1 MNENRIIS
9 WEEAE
14 RILMESDN
22 TPVKSSLPEQTRP
35 CEPDNDTDVDRCI
48 QQLLNNDPSLKE
60 VNLNNMKVRAELRV
74 TIVLLRD
81 GILFSVRQ
89 FLLFED

>member
-60 VNLNNMKVRAELRV
+60 VNLNNMKVRCNYES
-74 TIVLLRD
+74 IVLLRD
-81 GILFSVRQ
+81 GIV
-89 FLLFED
+89 

>member
-60 VNLNNMKVRAELRV
+60 VNLNNMKVRCNYES
-74 TIVLLRD
+74 IVLLRN
-81 GILFSVRQ
+81 GIV
-89 FLLFED
+89 

>member
-1 MNENRIIS
+1 
-9 WEEAE
+9 
-14 RILMESDN
+14 MESDN

-60 VNLNNMKVRAELRV
+60 VNLNNMKVRCNYES
-74 TIVLLRD
+74 IVLLRD
-81 GILFSVRQ
+81 GIV
-89 FLLFED
+89 

>member
-1 MNENRIIS
+1 
-9 WEEAE
+9 
-14 RILMESDN
+14 MESDN

-60 VNLNNMKVRAELRV
+60 VNLNNMKVRCNYES
-74 TIVLLRD
+74 IVLLRN
-81 GILFSVRQ
+81 GIV
-89 FLLFED
+89 

>member
-1 MNENRIIS
+1 
-9 WEEAE
+9 
-14 RILMESDN
+14 MESDN

-60 VNLNNMKVRAELRV
+60 VNLNNMKVRLNYESIASPLL
-74 TIVLLRD
+74 VLLRD
-81 GILFSVRQ
+81 GIV
-89 FLLFED
+89 